1 MFLQNSRGCSWR
13 QVAVLICAGL
23 LLNLGWGGLTC
34 AEAQEDEGPAPI
46 VRSYY
51 DQVLKVLEDQD
62 LKKDELRAELQSMA
76 REVFSFRIMGQMS
89 LGRNWRSLDAGQQ
102 QEFVDLFT
110 RLLENTYFQKIE
122 QHLDQITGY
131 TKDDMQVS
139 EEIIFSSRKAE
150 VQTKIVYNDKNVPVN
165 YRFVKLDQGWK
176 IYDVLVEE
184 VSLVQNYR
192 SQFNDALQNSSVNE
206 FMQNMRDKVQ
216 ELEDGEDEQQQEDES
231 AST

>member
-1 MFLQNSRGCSWR
+1 MILQNSRVCTWR
-13 QVAVLICAGL
+13 QVAVLVCAGL
-23 LLNLGWGGLTC
+23 LLNLGWGVLTW
-34 AEAQEDEGPAPI
+34 ATAQEDEGPAPI
-46 VRSYY
+46 VRAYY
-51 DQVLKVLEDQD
+51 DKVLSVLDDQD
-62 LKKDELRAELQSMA
+62 LNKDELRAELQSMA

-89 LGRNWRSLDAGQQ
+89 LGRNWRGLNAGQQ

-192 SQFNDALQNSSVNE
+192 SQFNDALQNSSVQA
-206 FMQNMRDKVQ
+206 FMQDMRDKVQ
-216 ELEDGEDEQQQEDES
+216 ELEDGEDEQHEDEGP
-231 AST
+231 ST